1 MGARYRSCATMRHD
15 AFPSTGCSF
24 ILMFADSLL
33 HAEQMHLFGLL
44 IWGGGSV
51 LVGTLV
57 FVVVASRR
65 LETTM
70 LRHFAVQM
78 VIWGLLE
85 IAYVAIAWQ
94 GLGLRDVSGATRL
107 DRLLWMNLGLDVGA
121 ITAGAAVA
129 TIGWLNGRRLG
140 LLGAGVG
147 VIVQG
152 AALFLINAQL
162 AALISR

>member
-1 MGARYRSCATMRHD
+1 MRRD
-15 AFPSTGCSF
+15 AFTATGFTF

-33 HAEQMHLFGLL
+33 HAEQMHLFRLL

-51 LVGTLV
+51 LIGTLV
-57 FVVVASRR
+57 FVLVAWRR

-70 LRHFAVQM
+70 LRHFAAQM
-78 VIWGLLE
+78 VIWGFLE

-107 DRLLWMNLGLDVGA
+107 DRLLWMNLGLD
-121 ITAGAAVA
+121 AGAVA
-129 TIGWLNGRRLG
+129 TGVAVAAIGWFNGRRLG
-140 LLGAGVG
+140 LAGAGVG
-147 VIVQG
+147 VIVQ
-152 AALFLINAQL
+152 AVALFLINAQL